1 METKVVR
8 IRRSGDKIVQDC
20 DIYIGRRIT
29 MGGWNLQE
37 SIWRNPYD
45 VKTYGRDKCL
55 ELYEEYVTNN
65 EELMS
70 KLGELRGKTLGCWC
84 KPERCHGDI
93 LVKLVEQRF
102 K

>member
-8 IRRSGDKIVQDC
+8 IKRSGGIIVQDC

-29 MGGWNLQE
+29 MGGWNLPE
-37 SIWRNPYD
+37 SKWKNPYD

-55 ELYEEYVTNN
+55 ELYEEYIKNN
-65 EELMS
+65 KELMS

-93 LVKLVEQRF
+93 LVKLVEETY